1 MLFIKSMAIG
11 LSIAAPVGPI
21 GMLCIQRSL
30 SRGFGYGFATGLG
43 AACAD
48 AIYGLLGALGVAGIA
63 TALPALSIGLKIAG
77 GMFLL
82 WLAFSIAREKPV
94 AQTASATSP
103 RSSTA
108 RAFLTT
114 FGLTLSNPM
123 TIISFIGVFAALGPM
138 APESSVG
145 TLSRWLT
152 VGPMVA
158 GVFAGSAAWWLCL
171 SSVTAAVGKKMPASF
186 MHGIAR
192 TSALVIGVFGAV
204 QLVAGVRYLI

>member
-77 GMFLL
+77 GVFLL
-82 WLAFSIAREKPV
+82 WLAFSIARERPV
-94 AQTASATSP
+94 AQTVSATSP

-123 TIISFIGVFAALGPM
+123 TIISFIGVFAALGPIS
-138 APESSVG
+138 PESG
-145 TLSRWLT
+145 AGALSRWLT

-158 GVFAGSAAWWLCL
+158 GVFVGSAAWWLCL

-204 QLVAGVRYLI
+204 QLFAGVRSIM

>member
-1 MLFIKSMAIG
+1 MLFLKSMTIG

-30 SRGFGYGFATGLG
+30 SRGFRYGFATGLG

-48 AIYGLLGALGVAGIA
+48 AIYGLLGALGIAGIA
-63 TALPALSIGLKIAG
+63 TALPGLSTVLKIAG
-77 GMFLL
+77 GAFLL

-94 AQTASATSP
+94 AQDADAAVP
-103 RSSTA
+103 RASTA

-123 TIISFIGVFAALGPM
+123 TIIAFIGIFAALGPM
-138 APESSVG
+138 ATPSG
-145 TLSRWLT
+145 AAGGSRWLT

-171 SSVTAAVGKKMPASF
+171 SGASAALGKKMPTSF

-192 TSALVIGVFGAV
+192 ASALVIGVFGAV
-204 QLVAGVRYLI
+204 QLIAGVRYLI